1 MQQYVYLIDQDL
13 ALQTLV
19 NQALSGAGWQCKMYA
34 SISQFRALH
43 PQLNTLTGC
52 LLADAGPPGEEDAL
66 IPLVEWQAQ
75 GLSIPIIIIS
85 RHASIRQC
93 RQAFR
98 LGAFDFLPKPLEL
111 NTLVDVTGNALEQHR
126 QWYSRQLRHQ
136 ELNRKLA
143 RLTPREKEVLA
154 QIMRGKASKEIA
166 RALMLSPR
174 TVEAHR
180 ASIFS
185 KLEVNSVARLL
196 TCYPGS
202 CR

>member
-1 MQQYVYLIDQDL
+1 MQQYVYLIDQDI

-19 NQALSGAGWQCKMYA
+19 NQTLSGAGWQCKMYSSA
-34 SISQFRALH
+34 SQFRARH
-43 PQLNTLTGC
+43 PQFDQLTGC
-52 LLADAGPPGEEDAL
+52 LLADAGPPGEDAL
-66 IPLVEWQAQ
+66 IPLAEWQVQ

-85 RHASIRQC
+85 RHASVRQC

-98 LGAFDFLPKPLEL
+98 NGAFDFLTKPLEL

-126 QWYSRQLRHQ
+126 EGYSRQQHHQ
-136 ELNRKLA
+136 ALNRKLA
-143 RLTPREKEVLA
+143 RLTPREQEVLA

-166 RALMLSPR
+166 RALVLSPR

-196 TCYPGS
+196 TRYTGS